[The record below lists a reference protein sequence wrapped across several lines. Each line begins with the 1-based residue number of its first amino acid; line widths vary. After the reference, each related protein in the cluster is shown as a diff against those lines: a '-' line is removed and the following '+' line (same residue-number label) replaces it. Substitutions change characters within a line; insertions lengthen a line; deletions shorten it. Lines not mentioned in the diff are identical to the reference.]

1 MSGGLAVLSDVF
13 KQQVYDLARFV
24 NDRAGRELVPQRTI
38 TKPPSAELRPGQED
52 ADSLPPYEVLDV
64 ILKLYVEELKD
75 LREIVHL
82 TEQPPELV
90 AKILRMVDRSE
101 YKRRQ
106 AAPGLRVSTKAFGYG
121 RRVPIVMR
129 RTRDVP
135 TAQEEATADEVTGTA

>member
-1 MSGGLAVLSDVF
+1 MDP
-13 KQQVYDLARFV
+13 QDL
-24 NDRAGRELVPQRTI
+24 EPRTV
-38 TKPPSAELRPGQED
+38 KPKPKD
-52 ADSLPPYEVLDV
+52 LD
-64 ILKLYVEELKD
+64 LLGVEELKD

-106 AAPGLRVSTKAFGYG
+106 AAPGLRVSTKAFGVG

-135 TAQEEATADEVTGTA
+135 QEIGAS